1 MSDYTRDELVALR
14 AFYARQLLEDTVPF
28 WFPRSFDR
36 EHGGFLLMR
45 DADGGLL
52 DDDKA
57 VWIQGRAT
65 WLLAT
70 LYNTVGAGDTVAGA
84 RDTVTCPGD
93 AVAGG
98 GDAVA
103 GPRDAVAGLSVCVE
117 KKQEWLEG
125 AKLGYDFLN
134 RHCFDADGRMFF
146 HVARDGRPIRKRRYF
161 FSETFYVIAAAA
173 YARAAGDPEAAGRA
187 REVFGRCL
195 DYALKPGLL
204 PAKFTGVR
212 PVRGIGVPMIL
223 LNTAQQLRDTIV
235 DPRCDEWISRWIEE
249 IETYFVKDDIACVM
263 EQVAPDGS
271 IIDHIDGRTLNPGH
285 AIEGAWFILHEARHR
300 NNDPALIRLGC
311 RMLDY
316 MWERGWDKEHGG
328 VLYFRDVYD
337 RPVQE
342 YWQDM
347 KFWWPHNETIIA
359 TLLAYLMTGEE
370 KYARWHRQVH
380 AYAYSHFHDAQHG
393 EWFGYLHR
401 DGSLAQR
408 AKGNLFKGPFHL
420 PRQEWYCMQ
429 ILDQYLAS

>member
-1 MSDYTRDELVALR
+1 METIFKMSEYTREELEGLR

-57 VWIQGRAT
+57 IWIQGRAT
-65 WLLAT
+65 WLLST
-70 LYNTVGAGDTVAGA
+70 LYNSIDRREQWLDGA
-84 RDTVTCPGD
+84 RQGF
-93 AVAGG
+93 
-98 GDAVA
+98 
-103 GPRDAVAGLSVCVE
+103 
-117 KKQEWLEG
+117 
-125 AKLGYDFLN
+125 DFLN
-134 RHCFDADGRMFF
+134 KHGLDSDGRMFF
-146 HVARDGRPIRKRRYF
+146 HVTRDGRPIRRRRYF

-173 YARAAGDPEAAGRA
+173 YARASGSEEAAGRA
-187 REVFGRCL
+187 RTVFGKCL
-195 DYALKPGLL
+195 EYASDASLL
-204 PAKFTGVR
+204 PAKFTATR
-212 PVRGIGVPMIL
+212 PTRGIGVPMIM
-223 LNTAQQLRDTIV
+223 LNTAQQLRETIG
-235 DPRCDEWISRWIEE
+235 DHRSDAWISRWIEE

-300 NNDPALIRLGC
+300 NNDPSLIRLGC

-316 MWERGWDKEHGG
+316 MWERGWDQEYGG
-328 VLYFRDVYD
+328 ILYFRDVYH

-347 KFWWPHNETIIA
+347 KFWWPHNEAIIA

-380 AYAYSHFHDAQHG
+380 GYAYSHFHDDLHG

-401 DGSLAQR
+401 DGSIAQR

-420 PRQEWYCMQ
+420 PRQEWYCIQ
-429 ILDQYLAS
+429 ILDQYLGS